1 MVVEQVPV
9 PPAVL
14 TVSPKAVLDESAAVA
29 HEPPVE
35 FAKLEHVPLEGE

>member
-1 MVVEQVPV
+1 M

-14 TVSPKAVLDESAAVA
+14 TVSPKAVLVESAAVA
-29 HEPPVE
+29 HGPPVE